1 MSDEAKQIPFEL
13 PLRTSANPE
22 ASGIVYDAADLGVL
36 SAEGFVG
43 VADRQQ
49 ARAEYAARAI
59 NVFAELVAML
69 ERCQNVLCMS
79 EVFDLDRD
87 VADLLKRAKGD

>member
-13 PLRTSANPE
+13 PLRTSANPD

-59 NVFAELVAML
+59 NVFAELGAML
-69 ERCQNVLCMS
+69 EEVLPHLQS
-79 EVFDLDRD
+79 LIQ
-87 VADLLKRAKGD
+87 LTGDATARRR

>member
-1 MSDEAKQIPFEL
+1 MRDQRKTAEEIYGHTVGQL
-13 PLRTSANPE
+13 N
-22 ASGIVYDAADLGVL
+22 AALAMND
-36 SAEGFVG
+36 
-43 VADRQQ
+43 
-49 ARAEYAARAI
+49 
-59 NVFAELVAML
+59 ELVAML